1 MLLSR
6 EAWSWGKV
14 PDRQLHRWST
24 GSSVHLHPA
33 SNPRPA
39 GMTFKKKKRE
49 VCCGLFWCGVLLLL
63 LFSFPQKKSTFPF
76 SSVKYND
83 SYLVRVN

>member
-24 GSSVHLHPA
+24 GSSVHPHPA

-39 GMTFKKKKRE
+39 EMTLKKKKKKKG
-49 VCCGLFWCGVLLLL
+49 GLLWFSL
-63 LFSFPQKKSTFPF
+63 LFFFPTKKAHFLLA
-76 SSVKYND
+76 VKYND
-83 SYLVRVN
+83 SYLVTVN

>member
-14 PDRQLHRWST
+14 PDWQLHRWST

-39 GMTFKKKKRE
+39 GMTFKKKKER
-49 VCCGLFWCGVLLLL
+49 GLLWFVLVWCFVVVVV
-63 LFSFPQKKSTFPF
+63 FFPTKKKHISF
-76 SSVKYND
+76 
-83 SYLVRVN
+83 